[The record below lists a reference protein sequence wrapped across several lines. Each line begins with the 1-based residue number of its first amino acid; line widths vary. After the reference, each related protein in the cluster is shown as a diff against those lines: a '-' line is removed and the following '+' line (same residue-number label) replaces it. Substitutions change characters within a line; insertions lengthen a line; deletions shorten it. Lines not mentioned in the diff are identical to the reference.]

1 MAFLGNIDKKDAA
14 KFLKEFREIS
24 ATFCFF
30 PNTKALLRKEGEDS
44 GNCSSNTCVE
54 LQKNVATREPG
65 AATFRFDPAENER
78 SAVELFFDDL
88 GAFDDLVR
96 NPARAHHRYPY
107 RNPWAFVRDA
117 SICHEG
123 RVKELIAIARRA
135 FAWRVVQTNPK
146 LDIDNIRKLTYAGQ
160 AKSRKLSWGELL
172 I

>member
-14 KFLKEFREIS
+14 KLLKEFREIS

-78 SAVELFFDDL
+78 SAVELF
-88 GAFDDLVR
+88 
-96 NPARAHHRYPY
+96 
-107 RNPWAFVRDA
+107 
-117 SICHEG
+117 
-123 RVKELIAIARRA
+123 
-135 FAWRVVQTNPK
+135 
-146 LDIDNIRKLTYAGQ
+146 LTILA
-160 AKSRKLSWGELL
+160 LL
-172 I
+172 MTW

>member
-1 MAFLGNIDKKDAA
+1 MH
-14 KFLKEFREIS
+14 
-24 ATFCFF
+24 
-30 PNTKALLRKEGEDS
+30 
-44 GNCSSNTCVE
+44 
-54 LQKNVATREPG
+54 
-65 AATFRFDPAENER
+65 
-78 SAVELFFDDL
+78 
-88 GAFDDLVR
+88 LV
-96 NPARAHHRYPY
+96 RAHHRYPY

>member
-1 MAFLGNIDKKDAA
+1 M
-14 KFLKEFREIS
+14 
-24 ATFCFF
+24 
-30 PNTKALLRKEGEDS
+30 
-44 GNCSSNTCVE
+44 
-54 LQKNVATREPG
+54 
-65 AATFRFDPAENER
+65 
-78 SAVELFFDDL
+78 
-88 GAFDDLVR
+88 R

-160 AKSRKLSWGELL
+160 AKSRRLSWGELRISRRTVCL
-172 I
+172 NVSRVQFFFAT